1 MPPVLDDFDRRLLAA
16 LQQNS
21 RLTGTELAGIVPLS
35 PAACLRR
42 VQRLRAEGV
51 ILGEVAVVAPE
62 AVGQG
67 LSVTILVT
75 MEAERRDL
83 IEDFK
88 RRMRRRPEVM
98 MCFYVTGAVDFV
110 IIATFADMAEFEAF
124 AAAEF
129 HEDRN
134 VRRFETLVTMNRVKV
149 GLSVPIP

>member
-1 MPPVLDDFDRRLLAA
+1 MPPILDDFDRRLLVA
-16 LQQNS
+16 LQQNA
-21 RLTGTELAGIVPLS
+21 RLTGAELAEIVPLS

-42 VQRLRAEGV
+42 VQRLRADGV
-51 ILGEVAVVAPE
+51 ILGEVAVVSPE
-62 AVGQG
+62 AVGQA

-75 MEAERRDL
+75 VEAERRDL

-110 IIATFADMAEFEAF
+110 VLATFADMADFEAF
-124 AAAEF
+124 VGEEL

-134 VRRFETLVTMNRVKV
+134 VKRFETLVTMNRVKV

>member
-1 MPPVLDDFDRRLLAA
+1 MPPDLDDFDRRLLAA
-16 LQQNS
+16 LQHNS
-21 RLTGTELAGIVPLS
+21 RLTGAELAEIVPLS

-51 ILGEVAVVAPE
+51 ILGEVAIVAPE

-67 LSVTILVT
+67 LGVTILVT
-75 MEAERRDL
+75 METERRDL

-98 MCFYVTGAVDFV
+98 MCLYVTGAVDFV
-110 IIATFADMAEFEAF
+110 VLASFADMAGFEAF
-124 AAAEF
+124 ATEEL

-134 VRRFETLVTMNRVKV
+134 VKRFETLVTMNRVKV
-149 GLSVPIP
+149 GLAVPIP